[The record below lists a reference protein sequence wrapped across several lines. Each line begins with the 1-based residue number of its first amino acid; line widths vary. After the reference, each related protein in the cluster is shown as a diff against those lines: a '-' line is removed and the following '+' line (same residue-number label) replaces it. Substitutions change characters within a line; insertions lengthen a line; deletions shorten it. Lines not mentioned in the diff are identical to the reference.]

1 MNVADL
7 VLSCVAFIYIL
18 RTFLN
23 VAALSRFC
31 TNLNEF
37 KLVLKPEN
45 FILFLLLSTRRAVF
59 SDTHCM
65 PI

>member
-1 MNVADL
+1 MDVAAL

-37 KLVLKPEN
+37 KLVLKLK
-45 FILFLLLSTRRAVF
+45 ILSSFFYFLQEGLCF
-59 SDTHCM
+59 
-65 PI
+65 